1 VRKLLKRRPEDFLA
15 CEVKDGVQVE
25 QVRFNRDEEEEDHV
39 QYDCSCVF
47 QRENGHD
54 ARVADP
60 HSDQN
65 QEAESKLCYVV
76 DNSYWRTG
84 QSGDQGDRA
93 Y

>member
-1 VRKLLKRRPEDFLA
+1 LT
-15 CEVKDGVQVE
+15 CEVKGGVQVE
-25 QVRFNRDEEEEDHV
+25 QVRLDRDEEKEDHV
-39 QYDCSCVF
+39 QCDCSRVF
-47 QRENGHD
+47 KRENGHD

-84 QSGDQGDRA
+84 QFRDQGDRA